1 MTKQTCCVC
10 GDEFTGVGYNPA
22 PFDGVLACADCNDR
36 FVIPAC
42 MCLGRDYKDK
52 GVLTLLQTFCEL
64 GKVLRRMN
72 TTKVEI
78 NEQTGKDHVGR
89 PN

>member
-1 MTKQTCCVC
+1 MSKQTCCVC
-10 GDEFTGVGYNPA
+10 GDEFTGTGFNPA
-22 PFDGVLACADCNDR
+22 PFEGEFACADCNDR

-42 MCLGRDYKDK
+42 MCLGRDYKDAS
-52 GVLTLLQTFCEL
+52 VLALLQTFCEL

-78 NEQTGKDHVGR
+78 HEQTGKDHSGR

>member
-1 MTKQTCCVC
+1 MNKCCVC
-10 GDEFTGVGYNPA
+10 GDSFTGVGYNPA

-42 MCLGRDYKDK
+42 MCLGRDYKDPS
-52 GVLTLLQTFCEL
+52 VLALLQTFCEL
-64 GKVLRRMN
+64 GKVIKRMS
-72 TTKVEI
+72 KD
-78 NEQTGKDHVGR
+78 EQTGKGHSGR